1 MSLQDDVARV
11 QRRLNDI
18 GRQKVPR
25 AAVNAINK
33 VAHKIGNRAM
43 KAVAKDVGVPLKTV
57 RGRMKLERAKN
68 KLPVARLRILRS
80 DMPAIR
86 LLENR
91 SNRIWVGR
99 GGIVIGKY
107 AISRGFRQQ
116 LRNGREH
123 ILQRDGRARYP
134 IDVTKIPVGDMIT
147 REFTKATS
155 NYGTEIKQELVNQL
169 RDTI

>member
-1 MSLQDDVARV
+1 MSLQDDVAR
-11 QRRLNDI
+11 LNRKLNEI

-25 AAVNAINK
+25 ASVTAINK
-33 VAHKIGNRAM
+33 VARKISNRAM

-57 RGRMKLERAKN
+57 RGRVTIERAKN
-68 KLPVARLRILRS
+68 KLPVARLRVLRS

-107 AISRGFRQQ
+107 AISRGFRQR
-116 LRNGREH
+116 LRNGRDH
-123 ILQRDGRARYP
+123 ILQRDGRALYP

-155 NYGTEIKQELVNQL
+155 NYSTEIKQELVNQL
-169 RDTI
+169 RGTI